1 MNRNRI
7 LLLLAAAALVA
18 GCAAPITKVGGG
30 AVVVAERLNVHSDAS
45 WNQLPP
51 HLSGQA
57 PAAAT
62 WTVDGLGLD
71 TMNFYVGVKDGTQMG
86 QMPQGKDAQQ
96 IMFKSAMQPHE
107 VVSMFGNLYSRDGSS
122 FTLDK
127 LESAD
132 FLGGKGFRFHYT
144 VVRKLD
150 EVKLS
155 GLGWATVRNGELHAI
170 TFTAPEKGFFPRHA
184 TKVERVAATAALKG

>member
-1 MNRNRI
+1 MKRI
-7 LLLLAAAALVA
+7 VLALATAAVLA
-18 GCAAPITKVGGG
+18 GCAAPITKVAGGP
-30 AVVVAERLNVHSDAS
+30 VVLAERMNVQGDVA

-62 WTVDGLGLD
+62 WTVDGLSLD

-86 QMPQGKDAQQ
+86 TMPQGKEAQQ
-96 IMFKSAMQPHE
+96 IVFKSAMQAHE
-107 VVSMFGNLYSRDGSS
+107 VVAMFGNLYSRDGSS

-127 LESAD
+127 LESAE
-132 FLGGKGFRFHYT
+132 FLGGKGYRFHYT

-150 EVKLS
+150 EVKLA
-155 GLGWATVRNGELHAI
+155 GVGWAAVRSGELHAI
-170 TFTAPEKGFFPRHA
+170 TFTAPHKGFFPRHA
-184 TKVERVAATAALKG
+184 AKVEKVAATAQLKG